1 MDSSI
6 LISDL
11 RTKMDSSMK
20 VLDHEMKG
28 LRTGR
33 ASINL
38 LDPVMVDAYNTKMP
52 LSQVATISCSDSRT
66 ISVQVWDKEMVKAV
80 EKGIVDA
87 GLGLNPASDGQLVR
101 LPIPAL
107 TEERRKEL
115 VKLAHKYGE
124 NTKIAIRNV
133 RRDGMDQLK
142 KMEKE
147 GAISEDDLHSSG
159 DIVQKLTDEYVA
171 KIDAQVKTKEQ
182 DIMTV

>member
-1 MDSSI
+1 MDSTT
-6 LISDL
+6 LISEL
-11 RTKMDSSMK
+11 HTKMDASMK

-38 LDPVMVDAYNTKMP
+38 LDPVMVDAYGAKMP
-52 LSQVATISCSDSRT
+52 LNQVATVTCSDSRT
-66 ISVQVWDKEMVKAV
+66 ITVQVWDKDMVKAV

-101 LPIPAL
+101 LPIPPL

-115 VKLAHKYGE
+115 VKLSHKYGE
-124 NTKIAIRNV
+124 NTKIAVRNV

-142 KMEKE
+142 KLEKE
-147 GAISEDDLHSSG
+147 GAISEDEMHNFG
-159 DIVQKLTDEYVA
+159 DDVQKLTDEYVA
-171 KIDAQVKTKEQ
+171 KIDAQVKTKEE

>member
-1 MDSSI
+1 MSSEQ
-6 LISDL
+6 LIASL
-11 RTKMDSSMK
+11 RAKMDNSMK

-33 ASINL
+33 ASVNL
-38 LDPVMVDAYNTKMP
+38 LDPVMVDAYGSKMP
-52 LSQVATISCSDSRT
+52 LNQVATVSCSDSRT

-87 GLGLNPASDGQLVR
+87 ALGLNPSSDGQLVR

-115 VKLAHKYGE
+115 VKLSHKYGE
-124 NTKIAIRNV
+124 NTKVAVRNV

-142 KMEKE
+142 KMEKDGE
-147 GAISEDDLHSSG
+147 ISEDDLHDFSN
-159 DIVQKLTDEYVA
+159 DVQKLTDEYIST
-171 KIDAQVKTKEQ
+171 IDTQVKNKES